1 MIALILLST
10 VTQVTAVCECII
22 VYLIIISFD
31 CVTITTGLQFSVTP
45 SPNIT
50 TLQSAVFR
58 CTVDVVVPI
67 TWTINETSSANIPAF
82 QSYIYSY
89 GIVVDGNGTQNTTLT
104 IPGDPVLNGTA
115 VQCNA
120 FGKVNNELGSI
131 NEPYDEADSDTLYI
145 QGI

>member
-1 MIALILLST
+1 MISALILLST
-10 VTQVTAVCECII
+10 VTQVTVCECII

-58 CTVDVVVPI
+58 CTVDVVVSV
-67 TWTINETSSANIPAF
+67 TWTINEISSANIPAF
-82 QSYIYSY
+82 QSYISSY

-120 FGKVNNELGSI
+120 LGSVNELY
-131 NEPYDEADSDTLYI
+131 NETDSDTLYI